1 MLHGLFDLPWW
12 AYIVVTLTLTHITIA
27 SVTIF
32 LHRHQAHRA
41 LDLHPAISHFF
52 RFWLWLTTGMV
63 TREWTAVHRKHH
75 ARVEGPEDPHSPRQY
90 GIRRVLFRGANLY
103 RQEARKMET
112 LEKYGHGAPDDW
124 LERHLYAPRNGLG
137 IIVMALI
144 DVTLFGAIGLLI
156 WAVQM
161 VWIPF
166 WAAGVIN
173 GIGHYWGYRNY
184 EVTDTSTN
192 IVPWGI
198 LIGGEELHNNHH
210 THASS
215 AKFSS
220 KWWEFDVGWM
230 YIQVLSVFGLAH
242 VKKVA
247 PKAVLNPHKQHID
260 LETVKAVI
268 AIRFQVMAR
277 FAHEVVHRVHR
288 EELQKAN
295 RLDKESWT
303 LLKRARRLLTREVAL
318 IDEDSR
324 RWLQEAL
331 ERNGTLHTVY
341 AMKERLQD
349 IWRRS
354 AASQAELRQA
364 LEDWCHQAE
373 ATHVH
378 ALREFAR
385 KLRGYT
391 LVTG

>member
-1 MLHGLFDLPWW
+1 MFDGLFTLPWW
-12 AYIVVTLTLTHITIA
+12 GYVVVALVLTHVTIA

-41 LDLHPAISHFF
+41 LDLHPIVSHFF

-63 TREWTAVHRKHH
+63 TKEWTAVHRKHH

-90 GIRRVLFRGANLY
+90 GIQRVLWRGAGLY
-103 RQEARKMET
+103 RQEARKTET
-112 LEKYGHGAPDDW
+112 LEKYGHGTPDDW
-124 LERHLYAPRNGLG
+124 LERNVYMRNSLG
-137 IIVMALI
+137 IALMAVIDIV
-144 DVTLFGAIGLLI
+144 LFGAVGVLI

-161 VWIPF
+161 AWIPF

-184 EVTDTSTN
+184 EVADTSTN

-210 THASS
+210 TYASS

-220 KWWEFDVGWM
+220 KWWEFDLGWL
-230 YIQVLSVFGLAH
+230 YIRLMSAFRLAR

-247 PKAVLNPHKQHID
+247 PKAVLDPAKQHID

-268 AIRFQVMAR
+268 ASRFQVMAR
-277 FAHEVVHRVHR
+277 FAHEVVHRVHQ
-288 EELQKAN
+288 EELQKVD
-295 RLDKESWT
+295 RTDKESWA
-303 LLKRARRLLTREVAL
+303 LLKRARRLLTREVTL
-318 IDEDSR
+318 IDDDGR
-324 RWLQEAL
+324 RWLHTAL
-331 ERNGTLHTVY
+331 ERHGSLQTVY

-354 AASQAELRQA
+354 ATSQAELRQA
-364 LEDWCHQAE
+364 LEDWCRQAE
-373 ATHVH
+373 ETRIK
-378 ALREFAR
+378 ALHEFAR

-391 LVTG
+391 LVATP